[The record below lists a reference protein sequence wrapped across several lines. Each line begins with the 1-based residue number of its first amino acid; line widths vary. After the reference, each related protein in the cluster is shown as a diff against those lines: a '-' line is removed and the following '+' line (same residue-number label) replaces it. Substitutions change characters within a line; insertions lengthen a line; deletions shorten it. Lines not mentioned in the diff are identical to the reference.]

1 MDRGAVNGTLM
12 LHRRLTREY
21 GHRPDTSASRVY
33 WASVA
38 NMARLSTLAPTWRDT
53 LGLAA

>member
-1 MDRGAVNGTLM
+1 MVEQTNGTLM

-21 GHRPDTSASRVY
+21 DHRPDTSASRVY
-33 WASVA
+33 LASTA
-38 NMARLSTLAPTWRDT
+38 NMARRPTTTTPAWRDT